1 MSRSLVNSIPVM
13 LKRMGFSGPPRGL
26 RWRSHPLFIVFTV
39 GMGAFVDLFL
49 YGLIVPVLPFLLKD
63 RIGLPDSQ
71 IQSTISNLL
80 AVYAAASCAASPI
93 AGILADR
100 FSSSR
105 QLPFLLGLIL
115 LLLSTILLAL
125 GRSVAVLAIAR
136 FLQGASGGVVWTIG
150 IAIIIETVGQENLGK
165 TMGTIFSFI
174 SVAGLFSP
182 VIGGLLYAKSGY
194 VGVFGVGIGLV
205 CIDFVLRVLMV
216 EGKVAERYSS
226 PEPQASNAHTDGTN
240 EDTEQTPLLSNKPP
254 ILYRYRLPKPTNRFT
269 RNFPILMLFRH
280 TGLLTAIWIGFMQ
293 ALLLGSF
300 DATVP
305 LVASEQF
312 GFDSL
317 KAGLLFLPLGG
328 ADFLLGPVFG
338 WCVDRYG
345 TKPASVLGF
354 TWLIPTLILLRLPT
368 ESSITGKL
376 DTGHFI
382 ALYASLL
389 ATNGIGLAVIN
400 SPSIVEAGN
409 VVEKYYKAN
418 EDVFDQAP
426 YAQLYGINS
435 MVWSGGLTVGPL
447 LAGTIREKIGYGNM
461 NAVLAGVCGLTAV
474 LAALFIGEKEQ
485 DLDAS
490 TEDGQ

>member
-1 MSRSLVNSIPVM
+1 M
-13 LKRMGFSGPPRGL
+13 LPPRGL

-63 RIGLPDSQ
+63 RLSLPDSQ
-71 IQSTISNLL
+71 IQSTISSLL
-80 AVYAAASCAASPI
+80 AVYAAASCAMSPI
-93 AGILADR
+93 AGILADKW
-100 FSSSR
+100 SSSR
-105 QLPFLLGLIL
+105 QLPFLAGLIL
-115 LLLSTILLAL
+115 LLLSTVLLAL
-125 GRSVAVLAIAR
+125 GRSVAALAIAR

-150 IAIIIETVGQENLGK
+150 IALVIETVGNENLGK

-182 VIGGLLYAKSGY
+182 IVGGLLYARTGY
-194 VGVFGVGIGLV
+194 KGVFGVGVGLIG
-205 CIDFVLRVLMV
+205 IDFILRVLMV
-216 EGKVAERYSS
+216 EKKVAAKYSS
-226 PEPQASNAHTDGTN
+226 LDTNASEPDANDQGD
-240 EDTEQTPLLSNKPP
+240 EQTPLLSNSRPASD
-254 ILYRYRLPKPTNRFT
+254 RYRLPKPTNRFT
-269 RNFPILMLFRH
+269 RNFPILMLFRDA
-280 TGLLTAIWIGFMQ
+280 GLLTAVWIGFMQ

-345 TKPASVLGF
+345 TKPAAILGF
-354 TWLIPTLILLRLPT
+354 TWLIPTLVLLRLPT
-368 ESSITGKL
+368 ESFIERL
-376 DTGHFI
+376 DNGHLI
-382 ALYASLL
+382 ALFAGLL
-389 ATNGIGLAVIN
+389 AMNGVGLAAIN
-400 SPSIVEAGN
+400 SPSFVEAGN
-409 VVEKYYKAN
+409 LVEKYYKAN
-418 EDVFDQAP
+418 EDVFEQAP

-447 LAGTIREKIGYGNM
+447 LAGKLREAIGYGNM
-461 NAVLAGVCGLTAV
+461 NAVLAGICGCTAV
-474 LAALFIGEKEQ
+474 LAALFIGRRRK
-485 DLDAS
+485 D
-490 TEDGQ
+490 

>member
-1 MSRSLVNSIPVM
+1 MSL
-13 LKRMGFSGPPRGL
+13 PRGL

-63 RIGLPDSQ
+63 RIDLPDSQ

-93 AGILADR
+93 AGILADKW
-100 FSSSR
+100 SSSR

-150 IAIIIETVGQENLGK
+150 IALVIETVGNENLGK

-182 VIGGLLYAKSGY
+182 MVGGLLYARTGY
-194 VGVFGVGIGLV
+194 KGVFGVGVGLIGV
-205 CIDFVLRVLMV
+205 DFILRVLVV
-216 EGKVAERYSS
+216 EKKVAAKYGPDSHAS
-226 PEPQASNAHTDGTN
+226 EPDGN
-240 EDTEQTPLLSNKPP
+240 DHEDSEETPLLPNSHST
-254 ILYRYRLPKPTNRFT
+254 IDRYRLPKPTNRFT
-269 RNFPILMLFRH
+269 RNFPILMLFRDA
-280 TGLLTAIWIGFMQ
+280 GLLTAIWIGFMQ

-345 TKPASVLGF
+345 TKPAA
-354 TWLIPTLILLRLPT
+354 RL
-368 ESSITGKL
+368 
-376 DTGHFI
+376 DNGHLI
-382 ALYASLL
+382 ALYAGLL
-389 ATNGIGLAVIN
+389 AMSGVGLAAIN
-400 SPSIVEAGN
+400 SPSFVEAGN
-409 VVEKYYKAN
+409 LVEKYYKAN
-418 EDVFDQAP
+418 EDMFDQAP

-447 LAGTIREKIGYGNM
+447 LAGKLRETIGYGNM
-461 NAVLAGVCGLTAV
+461 NAVLAGICGCTVV
-474 LAALFIGEKEQ
+474 LAALFIGGRRK
-485 DLDAS
+485 D
-490 TEDGQ
+490 